1 MNPKAY
7 QSYLKALKS
16 GDKRDFDR
24 SLLNTDDK
32 NMCMFTIKNYQQ
44 PTGLSTRFFSSKY
57 PGEEFE
63 VMGPMGK
70 GLSVQSEGIHI
81 AFAGGTGTL
90 TFVDLVAHLILENLG
105 LITTQDNSIL
115 TNGSSFV
122 TTESMIGDQKNFKF
136 ILYASFQER
145 ADSVALELLEAFQIF
160 CDMHNFKNF
169 ELVLRLSKEKLNP
182 ARWDAK
188 FINKEIDKHNNNLI
202 RRIWVCGPPVLN
214 ETFEKVFNDR
224 IAAGKTLSNGTYE
237 VL

>member
-1 MNPKAY
+1 LECPATKVKLEEKLTNPINKSTATLFFKANSVTNNFKSYYPGTQVIGKHFKIRSTDKMELFRHYTVCNAMNPKAY

-16 GDKRDFDR
+16 GDKRDFER

-44 PTGLSTRFFSSKY
+44 PTGLSTRFFGNKY

-105 LITTQDNSIL
+105 IITPQDSDLSTGN
-115 TNGSSFV
+115 SFV
-122 TTESMIGDQKNFKF
+122 ATESVIGDQKNFKF
-136 ILYASFQER
+136 ILYASF
-145 ADSVALELLEAFQIF
+145 
-160 CDMHNFKNF
+160 
-169 ELVLRLSKEKLNP
+169 
-182 ARWDAK
+182 
-188 FINKEIDKHNNNLI
+188 
-202 RRIWVCGPPVLN
+202 
-214 ETFEKVFNDR
+214 
-224 IAAGKTLSNGTYE
+224 
-237 VL
+237 